1 MKKKDKK
8 LLLAFLLLFGL
19 LLALAVLSVWG
30 RHRKIFDYGAHLD
43 ETVFSVD
50 EVHVTLREFG
60 YYIYEV
66 EDYVNQQAKAYDSA
80 NPQSYWNVH
89 FSAGKKSRFLKNMA
103 KDTAVNTCLAEII
116 YADMA
121 EKDGYELTVEEKDAA
136 TEQAAKLLDEM
147 TKAQIEK
154 TGLTQELV
162 QKIELRKALAAR
174 YAEDYV
180 QKVDLQGYEGE
191 PLELISWKRCI
202 LPGRNLAKISCRICQ
217 KTTKSIVFW
226 QNYRKYG
233 KIELKKD
240 LKIKKIFPKKDCTK

>member
-19 LLALAVLSVWG
+19 LLVLAVLSVWG
-30 RHRKIFDYGAHLD
+30 RHRKIFCG
-43 ETVFSVD
+43 SK
-50 EVHVTLREFG
+50 LRRG
-60 YYIYEV
+60 IL
-66 EDYVNQQAKAYDSA
+66 QAKAYDSA

-121 EKDGYELTVEEKDAA
+121 KQEGYELTAEEKDAA

-154 TGLTQELV
+154 TGLTQALV
-162 QKIELRKALAAR
+162 QKIELRKALAAK

-191 PLELISWKRCI
+191 PLELISGNGAYFQDEI
-202 LPGRNLAKISCRICQ
+202 LPKYHV
-217 KTTKSIVFW
+217 VFVKKLLN
-226 QNYRKYG
+226 QLYFG
-233 KIELKKD
+233 KITVNMEK
-240 LKIKKIFPKKDCTK
+240 